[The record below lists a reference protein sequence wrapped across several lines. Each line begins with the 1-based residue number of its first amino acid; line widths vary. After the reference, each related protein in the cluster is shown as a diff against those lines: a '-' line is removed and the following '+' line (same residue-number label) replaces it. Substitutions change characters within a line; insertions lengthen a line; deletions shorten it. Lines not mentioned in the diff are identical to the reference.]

1 MSMMGELKFFIGIQ
15 INQCKDKVYVH
26 QSKYTKE
33 LLKKFN
39 LLSNQS
45 MQSWSICS
53 SIQIWS
59 KELLKKFNLLDC
71 KLMTTH
77 MNPTWYLSKDDNN
90 NKLYQKVYR
99 GMIGSF
105 LYLISSWPGILFDV
119 FLCAHFHSYPRETRL
134 SDVMRIIRYLKGTTI
149 IFHLLYT
156 KSQVTS

>member
-15 INQCKDKVYVH
+15 INQWKDKVYVH

-77 MNPTWYLSKDDNN
+77 MNSTWYLSKDDNN

-99 GMIGSF
+99 GMICSF
-105 LYLISSWPGILFDV
+105 LYLTASWHGILFDV
-119 FLCAHFHSYPRETRL
+119 CLCSHFHSDPSETHL
-134 SDVMRIIRYLKGTTI
+134 SNVKRIFRYLKGTTNI
-149 IFHLLYT
+149 GLLYT